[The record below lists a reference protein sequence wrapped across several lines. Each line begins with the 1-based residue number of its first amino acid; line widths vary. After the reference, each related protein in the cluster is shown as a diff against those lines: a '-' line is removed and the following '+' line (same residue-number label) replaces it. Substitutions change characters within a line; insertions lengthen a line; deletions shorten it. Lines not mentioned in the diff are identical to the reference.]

1 MCEIE
6 KTCENC
12 MYDEEPANGKH
23 CGKCIHNATENFNPK
38 MDYKMV
44 QDIRNKAIDDFV
56 ETVKTAVSEMDDI
69 GTYDNPDKWI
79 LEILD
84 IEAERLKEGDDNDR

>member
-1 MCEIE
+1 MSEIE

-23 CGKCIHNATENFNPK
+23 CGSCIHNATENFKPK
-38 MDYKMV
+38 VDYEMA
-44 QDIRNKAIDDFV
+44 QLIRNKAIDDFV

-69 GTYDNPDKWI
+69 GAYENIDKRFCKI
-79 LEILD
+79 LE

>member
-1 MCEIE
+1 M
-6 KTCENC
+6 
-12 MYDEEPANGKH
+12 
-23 CGKCIHNATENFNPK
+23 
-38 MDYKMV
+38 
-44 QDIRNKAIDDFV
+44 